1 MWDHA
6 ACALLGINKHQ
17 SFNVYTG
24 GGGNGKSKFVDL
36 MNLTLGGYSDKC
48 NISLITQKRKGIGGP
63 TPEIAKLKGKR
74 YVSMDE
80 PSKGDELNEGI
91 MKQLTGGDEI
101 EGRGMYEKKM
111 IKFIPQFN
119 LVCSTNNPFEIK
131 SNDQGTWRRIKNVP
145 YNSEFV
151 DPEVMEQKI
160 ASGLTSDPENPI
172 YLKDYE
178 LDEKMKT
185 WIQVFTSL
193 LIDKCNENEGQVK
206 DCEIILASTKGYRQK
221 QDFYSQFFNENVGKA
236 GPKDKIKKQEIRD
249 RFNEWYQNEYS
260 AKPPKA
266 QELYDYLDKCCGK
279 WKKGG
284 WWNYKIVYDS
294 YESESDEEEVE

>member
-1 MWDHA
+1 MEYDISISI
-6 ACALLGINKHQ
+6 ALFELKPDAQ
-17 SFNVYTG
+17 W
-24 GGGNGKSKFVDL
+24 
-36 MNLTLGGYSDKC
+36 NLVGTNYSDIEWTDSVHTKPTEEEI
-48 NISLITQKRKGIGGP
+48 NAKILEMKLAEPLRLLRVERNKLLIATDWTQ
-63 TPEIAKLKGKR
+63 TP
-74 YVSMDE
+74 D
-80 PSKGDELNEGI
+80 
-91 MKQLTGGDEI
+91 
-101 EGRGMYEKKM
+101 
-111 IKFIPQFN
+111 IPE
-119 LVCSTNNPFEIK
+119 SI
-131 SNDQGTWRRIKNVP
+131 RIKW
-145 YNSEFV
+145 
-151 DPEVMEQKI
+151 
-160 ASGLTSDPENPI
+160 ASYRQALRDLPANTSDPENPI